1 MSQNAQPLRN
11 ITREAL
17 APLWARHDIT
27 TARIAEALGVSRQAL
42 SAKAKGLGLPSR
54 DKVRRCLSDADLFAR
69 MWNAGVSCTEMGEY
83 FGYGHRSCV
92 ATRRRN
98 LGLAPRTRGTATGKH
113 RGWIETITL
122 AEFFEQEL
130 AAKMKDE
137 AQKRRGVA
145 A

>member
-1 MSQNAQPLRN
+1 MSHDTQPLRN

-17 APLWARHDIT
+17 APLWGRHDIT

-54 DKVRRCLSDADLFAR
+54 AKVRKRMSDADLFAR
-69 MWNAGVSCTEMGEY
+69 MWNAGVSCAEMGQY
-83 FGYGHRSCV
+83 FGYAHRSCV

-113 RGWIETITL
+113 SGWIETITL
-122 AEFFEQEL
+122 AEFLEQEL
-130 AAKMKDE
+130 AEKMKED
-137 AQKRRGVA
+137 AKKRRGVA